1 MAKNKEIE
9 NKEMENKE
17 IEINRMENQAAE
29 NQAPESNGEK
39 EMASH
44 EREFKKAEK
53 TMKDILA
60 KEKKVTIFIPE
71 NPINPNEVVP
81 VSLNG
86 VTYAIPVGQDFVV
99 PESIYN
105 VWKYSYEETRKANA
119 KMAQVLNK
127 EIKIY

>member
-1 MAKNKEIE
+1 MAKNEKVE
-9 NKEMENKE
+9 NKEMELEKT
-17 IEINRMENQAAE
+17 E

-86 VTYAIPVGQDFVV
+86 VTYAIPVGQEFEV
-99 PESIYN
+99 PESIYK
-105 VWKYSYEETRKANA
+105 VWKYSYDETRKANA

-127 EIKIY
+127 EINIY